1 MIDIWERLEIDE
13 HEENSNLTIIN
24 LISLF
29 ISMKNEGVPA
39 KLFEDVVIQ
48 KLDWN
53 ADFYSYNGFNPYT
66 ELVEGIFKLYWIYRR
81 IYC

>member
-48 KLDWN
+48 KLD
-53 ADFYSYNGFNPYT
+53 
-66 ELVEGIFKLYWIYRR
+66 
-81 IYC
+81 

>member
-24 LISLF
+24 LSLF

-53 ADFYSYNGFNPYT
+53 ADFIPIMVSIHIQS
-66 ELVEGIFKLYWIYRR
+66 L
-81 IYC
+81 